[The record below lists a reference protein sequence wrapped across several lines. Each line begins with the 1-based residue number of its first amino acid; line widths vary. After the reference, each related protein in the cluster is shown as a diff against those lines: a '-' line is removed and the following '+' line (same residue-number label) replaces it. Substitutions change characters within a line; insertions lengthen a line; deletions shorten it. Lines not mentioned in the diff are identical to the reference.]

1 MRFKRLWMSEK
12 VDGRGRAGAGAGA
25 GAVGGIVGAIVL
37 GDFSFRRPDGGNMLT
52 TLVALARN
60 DFVWGAAIIAAISLV
75 LLFWWDKAQPDRSG
89 LVGDWL
95 RHADKRHGD
104 HAAEIDA
111 LSEID
116 GLPDIEA
123 RTDRIVERNG
133 RDQLLRVADTPPM
146 RAGWAVG
153 RDLPLHGWVHD
164 VRDGL
169 LQPLLDIDPTLPFDT
184 VGLPDRILA

>member
-12 VDGRGRAGAGAGA
+12 VDGRGRAGAGA

-89 LVGDWL
+89 LLGDWL

-169 LQPLLDIDPTLPFDT
+169 LQPLLDIDPTLPLDT